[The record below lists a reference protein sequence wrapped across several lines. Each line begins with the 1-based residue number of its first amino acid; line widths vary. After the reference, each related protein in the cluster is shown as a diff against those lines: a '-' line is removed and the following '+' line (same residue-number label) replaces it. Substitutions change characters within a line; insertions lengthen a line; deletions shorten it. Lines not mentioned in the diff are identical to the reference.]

1 MIVLDV
7 LYVALA
13 TILVMVLLQL
23 STFMVARLIEP
34 RVVYRDVHVPTPQQ
48 VMVPQPPPV
57 LTKPP
62 PIEVILPEY
71 EQRKPVQLDAQLP
84 NGLKETRPEGT

>member
-1 MIVLDV
+1 MIILDV
-7 LYVALA
+7 LYVAVA
-13 TILVMVLLQL
+13 TIIVMVLLQL

-34 RVVYRDVHVPTPQQ
+34 RVVYRDVHVPQRVITPLP
-48 VMVPQPPPV
+48 MPV

-62 PIEVILPEY
+62 PVEVILPEY
-71 EQRKPVQLDAQLP
+71 EQRKPVQLDTELP

>member
-1 MIVLDV
+1 MIILDV

-13 TILVMVLLQL
+13 TILVMVFLQL

-34 RVVYRDVHVPTPQQ
+34 RVVYRDVHVPQQ
-48 VMVPQPPPV
+48 VMVPHPPPV

-71 EQRKPVQLDAQLP
+71 EQRKPVQLDTQLP

>member
-34 RVVYRDVHVPTPQQ
+34 RVVYRDVHVPTPTPQQ
-48 VMVPQPPPV
+48 VMPLPV

-71 EQRKPVQLDAQLP
+71 EQRKPVQLDTQLP